1 MARKK
6 VVVERTKMKP
16 LKKKRQLTEETKEKL
31 RARLAEMRAKRKPAE
46 YKNIACLL
54 YTSPSPRD

>member
-46 YKNIACLL
+46 LSLIHI
-54 YTSPSPRD
+54 